1 MGIMLKN
8 FIITSGELIINALV
22 IIGLIVAVIGGL
34 AAMKFSFFGGI
45 LTLLSG
51 VAGVVLV
58 AFILYIM
65 IDIRDNLKLLNKKD
79 NS

>member
-1 MGIMLKN
+1 MLKN

-22 IIGLIVAVIGGL
+22 IIGLVVSAVSGL
-34 AAMKFSFFGGI
+34 VAMKFSFFGGL
-45 LTLLSG
+45 LTLISG

-65 IDIRDNLKLLNKKD
+65 IDIRDNLKLLNNKED

>member
-1 MGIMLKN
+1 MLKS

-22 IIGLIVAVIGGL
+22 IIGLIVAVFGGL
-34 AAMKFSFFGGI
+34 AAMKFSFFGGL
-45 LTLLSG
+45 LTLISG

-58 AFILYIM
+58 AFILYIL
-65 IDIRDNLKLLNKKD
+65 IDIRDNLKILNKD